1 MVPLPTVPA
10 AAEATM
16 VHVPGPTTERFQV
29 WPTWSAVHTEVVE
42 DAKVTVWPDVL
53 VAERVAVAAAVVRAS
68 SAAKVTVC
76 VTRPTTVT
84 AADGEEPFVALLSPS
99 SPHGPE
105 PQHLTMPAL
114 VAQTEDV
121 LTATLVTEVIP
132 ETQLEEKALPK
143 FVPPVA
149 MPFPAT
155 EPQHARAS
163 LVLMMHTARVPA
175 SIAFAVRSVPPSC
188 AVTGLWT
195 VVTVGFPGT
204 GGKL

>member
-16 VHVPGPTTERFQV
+16 VHVPGPTTERVQV
-29 WPTWSAVHTEVVE
+29 WPAWSAVHTEVVDE
-42 DAKVTVWPDVL
+42 VKVTVWPDVL
-53 VAERVAVAAAVVRAS
+53 VAESVAGAAAVVRAS
-68 SAAKVTVC
+68 SAANATVC

-99 SPHGPE
+99 SPNGPE
-105 PQHLTMPAL
+105 PQHLTMVAF

-121 LTATLVTEVIP
+121 LTATLVTEVMP
-132 ETQLEEKALPK
+132 DTQLEEKALPK

-149 MPFPAT
+149 MPFPAI

-163 LVLMMHTARVPA
+163 LELMMHTARVPA
-175 SIAFAVRSVPPSC
+175 SIALAVRSVPPSC

-195 VVTVGFPGT
+195 VVTVGFPKPI
-204 GGKL
+204 GKL